1 MSVTILWL
9 PGAGIPHSLQEISD
23 TAEACTADLNANL
36 GPKYGEGWAGHYT
49 CEILEPGKPIP
60 ASNEHLW
67 LCHLDASIPVGGA
80 LGYHTKDVGNSPVL
94 YVDMLK
100 SPHWTLT
107 ASHEVMEAIVN
118 PYVNRGFLTTYQV
131 PGQPYPSQAFAYM
144 EACDPVEGQ
153 PARWFTW
160 KGKQYVFSNF
170 VFPHYWIEGASGPY
184 DREGYI
190 HAPLTPAPG
199 GVQTVFIMSGAAQI
213 AADGMTVAGH
223 PGDPMI
229 HAGNRI

>member
-9 PGAGIPHSLQEISD
+9 PGAGIPHSLQEIAD

-36 GPKYGEGWAGHYT
+36 GPRYGEGWAGHYT

-60 ASNEHLW
+60 TSNEHLW

-100 SPHWTLT
+100 SPTWTLT
-107 ASHEVMEAIVN
+107 ASHEVCETIVN
-118 PYVNRGFLTTYQV
+118 PYVNRGFLGMY
-131 PGQPYPSQAFAYM
+131 GASQAFYYG
-144 EACDPVEGQ
+144 ECCDPVEGQ
-153 PARWFTW
+153 PARFFTH
-160 KGKQYVFSNF
+160 KGKQYIFANF
-170 VFPHYWIEGASGPY
+170 VFPHYWTEGAPGPY
-184 DREGYI
+184 DLEGYI

-199 GVQTVFIMSGAAQI
+199 GVQTVFVMSGATQI
-213 AADGMTVAGH
+213 SAEGLTPVTSRD
-223 PGDPMI
+223 DPRI
-229 HAGNRI
+229 HMGNRI